1 MSEVATL
8 PPSNKLSIRLLLI
21 VLLSLGAMTAQSLP
35 GDTDQP
41 IRIAADTAVRDDRRG
56 VTIYSGNVTMN
67 QGSMRIWADKITVH
81 NGEEEIDRIV
91 ARGKPARLEH
101 QQETEKQ
108 PLMATGRQIEYFR
121 SEERI
126 RIREDAA
133 LEQEGSTVRSENIDY
148 LIRDRL
154 VKAEGGDSD
163 ITERVEV
170 TIPPRS
176 NPGQQERL

>member
-1 MSEVATL
+1 MPHRKNSIFATL
-8 PPSNKLSIRLLLI
+8 ALLCLSIYG
-21 VLLSLGAMTAQSLP
+21 GAAVGLP

-56 VTIYSGNVTMN
+56 VTIYSGNVTMD
-67 QGSMRIWADKITVH
+67 QGSMRIWADKLTVH
-81 NGEEEIDRIV
+81 NSEEDIDRIV
-91 ARGKPARLEH
+91 AHGRPARLEH
-101 QQETEKQ
+101 QQEADKQ
-108 PLMATGRQIEYFR
+108 PLMATGRLIEYFR

-133 LEQEGSTVRSENIDY
+133 LEQDGSTVRSEHIDY

-176 NPGQQERL
+176 NSETSTDP